1 MSSHSFYNKYIK
13 YKLKYIDLKNKL
25 FNNLIQSGGKIKTFY
40 IAPSYIINNEFIE
53 KFKKYL
59 IKKGWIESSSISSLT
74 NFVYILNSSIR
85 QKYINDSRPQSNL
98 INYLSGKTYDN
109 LLQNNLFIKKYRDE
123 YFIHPYQEISIDN
136 VKSIYKKY
144 ILEPLISYNT
154 TDNTWIDYPLTIIST
169 KKEIE
174 EKIKFNKDY
183 SDWIIRDLLTEPVLK
198 NGYRFALNLIIVIKL
213 KPFKVY
219 IYKKKLY
226 TLAKKLYNKDNFYND
241 AYVRETLPYYLWDKN
256 KSLKE
261 NEYQSDI
268 LSFPSIYP
276 DNWDKEQ
283 TLEMDKLINDIVP
296 ILFKSN
302 IDLKSADNFKNG
314 YAILNGVIEL
324 YEGLPPM
331 LFGIYTDWYLFL
343 NQGILPGL
351 ISILIDNKDH
361 MDFKRVNLDKVIKS
375 SSKKNYK
382 FERQFSYG
390 RSLPP
395 IETNKT
401 FFVNVKLDS
410 PKFHTGMI
418 NELIKRGY
426 KESTNFPVDFIF
438 IAQQST
444 YYRNR
449 FDTKGSKWISLLYG
463 NSKTEISNKIL
474 LNKKFE
480 KEDFI
485 ISSLYLIQNTPIP
498 NIDESIIRILKP
510 LNGFSGS
517 GITIIKTK
525 KDIELW
531 LKKNEENIKYKEWI
545 LQDYLQNP
553 DLKDGLK
560 FHLRVL
566 ILVKVDQNKH
576 VNVYISNYKFY
587 ITASAKYKN
596 NDWLNKDIHDTH
608 YKSTKKN
615 MIFPEEMPDNWN
627 TSDINKANSDMN
639 QIFIKIFSNQIDF
652 SPEWNAKKGFEIFGA
667 DIMFSNKHTYLLEI
681 NSKIGTKSISPIIPG
696 IIETVLEGKEN
707 KYFTKL
713 I

>member
-1 MSSHSFYNKYIK
+1 MSHSFYNKYIK

-25 FNNLIQSGGKIKTFY
+25 SINLTQIGGKTKTFY
-40 IAPSYIINNEFIE
+40 IASSYIINNEFIE
-53 KFKKYL
+53 EFRKIL
-59 IKKGWIESSSISSLT
+59 IKKGWIESSSST
-74 NFVYILNSSIR
+74 NFVFIFGNSIR
-85 QKYINDSRPQSNL
+85 EKYIKNSHPESNL

-109 LLQNNLFIKKYRDE
+109 LHNNNLFIKKYRDE
-123 YFIHPYQEISIDN
+123 YFIHPFQEITTHNIKN
-136 VKSIYKKY
+136 IYKKY

-154 TDNTWIDYPLTIIST
+154 THNTWIDYPLTIVST
-169 KKEIE
+169 KNEIE
-174 EKIKFNKDY
+174 EKIKLNKDY

-198 NGYRFALNLIIVIKL
+198 NGYRFSLNLIIVIKL

-226 TLAKKLYNKDNFYND
+226 ALAKKLYNKDTFYTD
-241 AYVRETLPYYLWDKN
+241 PYVRETLPYYLYDKN
-256 KSLKE
+256 KSLKD

-268 LSFPSIYP
+268 LSFPNSYP
-276 DNWDKEQ
+276 DNWHKKQ
-283 TLEMDKLINDIVP
+283 TKEMDKLINDIVP
-296 ILFKSN
+296 ILFKSK
-302 IDLKSADNFKNG
+302 IDLQSANNFKNG
-314 YAILNGVIEL
+314 YAILNGVIGL

-361 MDFKRVNLDKVIKS
+361 PDFKRVNLKQKDVSKGIKENF
-375 SSKKNYK
+375 KY
-382 FERQFSYG
+382 ERQFSYG
-390 RSLPP
+390 RMIPP
-395 IETNKT
+395 TKSNKT
-401 FFVNVKLDS
+401 FYIKTDYPEFDKDI
-410 PKFHTGMI
+410 TD
-418 NELIKRGY
+418 ELIKSGY
-426 KESTNFPVDFIF
+426 IESTNFPIDFIF
-438 IAQQST
+438 LSGESS

-449 FDTKGSKWISLLYG
+449 FNTKGSKWINLLYG

-485 ISSLYLIQNTPIP
+485 ISSIYLTQNIPIP
-498 NIDESIIRILKP
+498 DIDESIIKILKP

-525 KDIELW
+525 KEIELW
-531 LKKNEENIKYKEWI
+531 LKENQKYKEWI

-553 DLKDGLK
+553 DLKNGLK

-566 ILVKVDQNKH
+566 ILVKVDENKN

-587 ITASAKYKN
+587 ITASTKYKN

-608 YKSTKKN
+608 YKSTKKD

-627 TSDINKANSDMN
+627 QDDINKANSYMN
-639 QIFIKIFSNQIDF
+639 QIFIKVFKNQIDF
-652 SPEWNAKKGFEIFGA
+652 HPEWNAKNGFEIFGA
-667 DIMFSNKHTYLLEI
+667 DVMFSNKKAYLLEI
-681 NSKIGTKSISPIIPG
+681 NAKIGLTGANIIIPG
-696 IIETVLEGKEN
+696 LVQTILENKEN
-707 KYFTKL
+707 KYMTKL